1 MSKWIQRMAGL
12 LIIFGSTLPAA
23 GQVKIIDQIVAI
35 VGESTILESD
45 LESQYLQMKAEGRAI
60 PGKNM
65 KCNIL
70 EDIMVQKLLLHQAR
84 LDSLKIDEGQVERQ
98 LDARL
103 QYFIQQI
110 GSKEKLEAYFHKS
123 YLEIKED
130 FREPMR
136 EQMLTQQMQ
145 QKIIE
150 DVKMTPREVRAYY
163 RSLPKDSIPEIP
175 EQYEIQQILIN
186 PPYSEEAKVAARQ
199 KLLELRKRILEG
211 ESFKT
216 LAILY
221 SEDPGSARNGGE
233 LGYQGKAQLVK
244 NFARVAFSLK
254 KGQVSQIVE
263 TPFGYHIIQLIDRKG
278 DQVNVRHILI
288 KPKLSA
294 DAIKR
299 ANELLDS
306 LAFQIRMDSL
316 SFERAAFLFSE
327 DKNTRTL
334 GGLMINP
341 STGDTRFT
349 ISQMDRKMADVVS
362 RLKPGEIS
370 DPFQY
375 VDQTGNVVFKIIK
388 LKSVIPAHKAN
399 LSLDYS
405 LLQNM
410 AKSGKQKEVFHEWI
424 RNNLKTTYV
433 RVDGSYRQC
442 HFKFDWVHK

>member
-45 LESQYLQMKAEGRAI
+45 LESQYLQMKAEGRAT

-442 HFKFDWVHK
+442 HFKFDWVHR

>member
-1 MSKWIQRMAGL
+1 MSKWIQWMAGL
-12 LIIFGSTLPAA
+12 LLIFGGTFPAA

-45 LESQYLQMKAEGRAI
+45 LESQYLQMKAEGRAT

-163 RSLPKDSIPEIP
+163 HSLTKDSIPEIP

-327 DKNTRTL
+327 DKNTRTI

-442 HFKFDWVHK
+442 HFKFDWVHR

>member
-1 MSKWIQRMAGL
+1 MGKGIRWITVL
-12 LIIFGSTLPAA
+12 LFAWLVTIPVT
-23 GQVKIIDQIVAI
+23 GQAIIDRIVAI

-45 LESQYLQMKAEGRAI
+45 IESQYLQMKAEGRRI
-60 PGKNM
+60 PAKHM

-84 LDSLKIDEGQVERQ
+84 LDSLIVDEGQVERQ

-103 QYFIQQI
+103 QYYIQMI
-110 GSKEKLEAYFHKS
+110 GSKEKLENYFHKS
-123 YLEIKED
+123 FLEIKED
-130 FREPMR
+130 FRDPMR

-150 DVKMTPREVRAYY
+150 DVKMTPREVRAFY
-163 RSLPKDSIPEIP
+163 RSLPKDSIPMIP
-175 EQYEIQQILIN
+175 EQYVIQQIQIN
-186 PPYSEEAKVAARQ
+186 PPYSEEAKLAARQ

-216 LAILY
+216 LAMLY

-254 KGQVSQIVE
+254 EGQVSQIVE
-263 TPFGYHIIQLIDRKG
+263 TPFGYHIIQMIDRRG
-278 DQVNVRHILI
+278 DQVNVRHILV

-294 DAIKR
+294 DAIRR
-299 ANELLDS
+299 AHELLDS
-306 LAFQIRMDSL
+306 VAYQIRMDSL
-316 SFERAAFLFSE
+316 SFERAAFRYSE
-327 DKNTRTL
+327 DDKTRTL

-341 STGDTRFT
+341 ATGDTRFT
-349 ISQMDRKMADVVS
+349 LTQLDKKMADVIS
-362 RLKPGEIS
+362 RLKPREIS

-375 VDQTGNVVFKIIK
+375 VDNTGNVVFKIVK

-399 LSLDYS
+399 LSLDYD

-410 AKSGKQKEVFHEWI
+410 AKGGKQEEVFHTWI
-424 RNNLKTTYV
+424 REELKTTYV
-433 RVDGSYRQC
+433 KVDDAYQHCSFR
-442 HFKFDWVHK
+442 FKGWVR

>member
-1 MSKWIQRMAGL
+1 MSKWIQWMAGL
-12 LIIFGSTLPAA
+12 LLIFGGTLPAA

-45 LESQYLQMKAEGRAI
+45 LESQYLQMKAEGRAT

-163 RSLPKDSIPEIP
+163 HSLPKDSIPEIP